1 MGIRLV
7 PSSSSTMEQ
16 KGMKRVEIVG
26 QNDKRLFFVE
36 VYREI
41 FCLYNLSTRE
51 TVCYYPCYEFPPGW
65 HITPNL
71 WSMEMTMLQYIKY
84 IVDPYIQSVQVLLYT
99 PTTPG
104 VIIIDN
110 FKGQVTDK
118 VISLL
123 EKCHLHVYLLP
134 ANTTY
139 VLQPMDVSVNKPAKS
154 FLKKQFAEWYS
165 EQLLQQIE
173 NQNAVS
179 VSDVVLEPVDLSLAR
194 MKHISTNWLVEMW
207 EYIVDNPQFVVN
219 GFITS
224 ETCCALDGVISDDE
238 LDDLLG

>member
-7 PSSSSTMEQ
+7 PSSLSTMEQ
-16 KGMKRVEIVG
+16 KGMKRVEIMG

-51 TVCYYPCYEFPPGW
+51 NCVLPPMYEFSPGW
-65 HITPNL
+65 HITPNH
-71 WSMEMTMLQYIKY
+71 WSMEMTMLQYIEH
-84 IVDPYIQSVQVLLYT
+84 IVDPYIQSVRVLLYT

-104 VIIIDN
+104 VIIMNN
-110 FKGQVTDK
+110 FKGQLTDK

-123 EKCHLHVYLLP
+123 EKCHFHVCLLP
-134 ANTTY
+134 ANTTNL
-139 VLQPMDVSVNKPAKS
+139 LQPMDVSINKPAKS

-165 EQLLQQIE
+165 EQLLQQIK
-173 NQNAVS
+173 NQNAMP

-194 MKHISTNWLVEMW
+194 MKHISKNWLVEVW

-224 ETCCALDGVISDDE
+224 KTCCTLDDK